1 MAYRLPPL
9 TALRAYEA
17 AARHLSFKVA
27 AQELHVTPGAISQQ
41 IKLLEEYLGLPLF
54 VRQTRSVKLTPAGEA
69 MLPKLREG
77 FACLAAAVESTRAKR
92 AGGRLAVTAPPSFA
106 SRWLIPRL
114 ARFTGSH
121 PEVSLRLS
129 SSVDNIDVGTA
140 GDGIP
145 GETVDPRAEVS
156 EVSIRF
162 GGNGNYPGFWVRRI
176 ISESLVAACSP
187 ALLKGENPL
196 REPAD
201 LRHHVLIHDDQEQGI
216 DGGSMWD
223 DWLRAAGVE
232 DVDTQQG
239 PRISNTLALEA
250 ATDGL
255 GVVLALRPLIAE
267 AVAEGR
273 LVVPFD
279 ISIPS
284 PYAYYLVVPEAMA
297 ERPEVVAFCDW
308 MQNEVEEA
316 KIA

>member
-9 TALRAYEA
+9 AALRAFEA
-17 AARHLSFKVA
+17 AARHLSFKIA

-41 IKLLEEYLGLPLF
+41 IKLLEEYLGVPLF
-54 VRQTRSVKLTPAGEA
+54 IRQTRSVKLTPAGEA

-77 FACLAAAVESTRAKR
+77 FACLAAAVESTRATR

-114 ARFTGSH
+114 ARFTGAH

-129 SSVDNIDVGTA
+129 SSVGNIDVGSA
-140 GDGIP
+140 GGAVLS
-145 GETVDPRAEVS
+145 ETLDPRAEVS
-156 EVSIRF
+156 EVAIRF
-162 GGNGNYPGFWVRRI
+162 GNGNYPGHWVRRI
-176 ISESLVAACSP
+176 ISEDLVAACSP
-187 ALLKGENPL
+187 ALLKGQNAL
-196 REPAD
+196 RDPAD
-201 LRHHVLIHDDQEQGI
+201 LRHHVLIHDDQGQGI
-216 DGGSMWD
+216 DGSSLWD

-232 DVDTQQG
+232 GVDTGQG

-279 ISIPS
+279 VSIPS
-284 PYAYYLVVPEAMA
+284 PYAYYLVVPQAMA

-308 MQNEVEEA
+308 MQNEAEEA
-316 KIA
+316 RIA